1 MDWNSLG
8 DIKLLIADDDAFN
21 RQLIIALL
29 VKISNIEV
37 IEARDGLEALNILKQ
52 NSIDMLLL
60 DYHMPKMNG
69 DELLRKIKDEPKLSQ
84 IPVAIITT
92 DESDMRHLYAL
103 GADDFIL
110 KPFDFQELRH
120 CIYRHIQKK
129 EDKTICRV

>member
-1 MDWNSLG
+1 MNWNSLG
-8 DIKLLIADDDAFN
+8 DVKLLIADDDAFN

-29 VKISNIEV
+29 VKMPNIEV
-37 IEARDGLEALNILKQ
+37 VEARDGLEALKILRQ

-69 DELLRKIKDEPKLSQ
+69 DELLKRIKKESRLSK

-120 CIYRHIQKK
+120 CIYRHIQEK
-129 EDKTICRV
+129 ENRTICRV

>member
-1 MDWNSLG
+1 MNWNSLG

-29 VKISNIEV
+29 VKIPNIKV

-69 DELLRKIKDEPKLSQ
+69 DELLKKIKNKPRLSH

-129 EDKTICRV
+129 EDSTICRV